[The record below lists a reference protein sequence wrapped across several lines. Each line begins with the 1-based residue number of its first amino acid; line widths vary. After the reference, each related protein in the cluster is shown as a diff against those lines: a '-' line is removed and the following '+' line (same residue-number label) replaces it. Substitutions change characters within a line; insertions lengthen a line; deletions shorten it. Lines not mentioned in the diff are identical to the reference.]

1 MKTGVMKA
9 GFAVPQVFT
18 DGPVD
23 LDEIRTI
30 SLKAESLGFDD
41 LWTQE
46 QVVGSS
52 NSLEPLTLLSYLAAI
67 TDRIRLGVSVLVLP
81 QREPIWL
88 AKTVA
93 TLDQLSNGR
102 VTLGVGLG
110 SDSNDAAFGVGEKR
124 VRRFVESIQLMDSFW
139 KNDSTTLKGDH
150 FTVEDLSM
158 QPKPVQSPRPPVW
171 IGARVPA
178 AVRRAVKYGDGW
190 MGQGSASTELFAKN
204 AQYVQELLDAEGRD
218 PDTFAISKRIYI
230 AIDDDA
236 DRALKRLEAWFA
248 HHYGRP
254 QMAAEVS
261 LWGSAET
268 VYQQLDEV
276 AEAGAQ
282 HLMLNPVFDYD
293 EHLEALSEYVRNRA

>member
-1 MKTGVMKA
+1 MKA
-9 GFAVPQVFT
+9 GFAIPQVFP

-23 LDEIRTI
+23 LEEIRTI
-30 SLKAESLGFDD
+30 ALKAESLGFDD

-52 NSLEPLTLLSYLAAI
+52 CSLEPLSLLSYLAAI

-88 AKTVA
+88 AKVVA
-93 TLDQLSNGR
+93 TLDQLSKGR
-102 VTLGVGLG
+102 VTVGVGLG
-110 SDSNDAAFGVGEKR
+110 SDGHDAAFGVGEKR
-124 VRRFVESIQLMDSFW
+124 VRRFVESIQLIDSLW
-139 KNDSTTLKGDH
+139 KNGATTLNGDH
-150 FTVEDLSM
+150 FNVENLSM
-158 QPKPVQSPRPPVW
+158 QPKPVQSPRPPLW

-178 AVRRAVKYGDGW
+178 AVKRAVKYGDGW

-204 AQYVQELLDAEGRD
+204 AKYVRELLDAEGRD
-218 PDTFAISKRIYI
+218 PASFAVSKRIYV

-236 DRALKRLEAWFA
+236 DSALKRLESWFG

-254 QMAAEVS
+254 QMASEVS
-261 LWGSAET
+261 LWGPAET
-268 VYQQLDEV
+268 VYQQLDKV
-276 AEAGAQ
+276 VDAGAQ

-293 EHLEALSEYVRNRA
+293 EHLEALAEYVGSRN